1 MNLSKLLS
9 SLFLTI
15 TISSSLFAK
24 TSLVNAKEESNGKT
38 NYWNEVDINFNSLLS
53 LINKESCSD
62 SVKAFYGCVV
72 AVQTVANHSGKTY
85 EVFPIE
91 AIEGRQVF
99 ARVGRL
105 ALIEVQK
112 EKINSQQDMIRFIE
126 RNRSDI
132 KSRFFSTSLNFVKNP
147 DNEFETLLVFAS
159 RQLAKEMTKEQLG
172 FVVAKF
178 LETAV
183 DPHTSLIPK
192 RAFLEI
198 SKQESSSFVGIG
210 IEFSMVNGDGV
221 VAAVIENSSAEKA
234 GIQAGDIITKVNEK
248 SIKGMAIDLVLA
260 EIRGNENTKVKLEII
275 RNKQKIAVEV
285 VRAKIESKVVQAKLL
300 YVDGHKI
307 GYIKLE
313 NFMYTKA
320 CEEIKAHILNFESQ
334 QVAGYSLDLRNNR
347 GGDIAIAQCLG
358 GLFIGKNKVISYF
371 ESTVEKIVE
380 YKPQLTT
387 AEKLT
392 NKPLVVLVNSS
403 SASASEIISGALQD
417 HGRALVVGQKT
428 FGKGSYQNC
437 GFAGKKQDLVM
448 CQTGGL
454 FFLPSGRTNQTTG
467 VVPDVEVY
475 FAMNAID
482 EELAPI
488 REANLYFF
496 PLEPRLMPGSDL
508 SKWASVT
515 VPKACLSSHALE
527 QKFQNASN
535 KEYYAKDFQLLNAVT
550 SVICLSK

>member
-1 MNLSKLLS
+1 MNLLKLLP

-15 TISSSLFAK
+15 AISSSLFAK
-24 TSLVNAKEESNGKT
+24 TSFANVKEESNGKK
-38 NYWNEVDINFNSLLS
+38 NYWNEVDISFKSLLS

-72 AVQTVANHSGKTY
+72 AVQAVANFSGKAY

-112 EKINSQQDMIRFIE
+112 EQISSQQDMIRFIE

-147 DNEFETLLVFAS
+147 DAEFEMLLEFS
-159 RQLAKEMTKEQLG
+159 SKQLAKEMTKEQLG
-172 FVVAKF
+172 YVVAKF

-221 VAAVIENSSAEKA
+221 VAAVMENSSAEKA
-234 GIQAGDIITKVNEK
+234 GIQAGDIIAKVNGK
-248 SIKGMAIDLVLA
+248 SIKGMSIDFVLV
-260 EIRGNENTKVKLEII
+260 EIRGKENTKVNLEII
-275 RNKQKIAVEV
+275 RNKQKMTVDVI
-285 VRAKIESKVVQAKLL
+285 RTKIESKVVEAKLL
-300 YVDGHKI
+300 HVNGNMI

-320 CEEIKAHILNFESQ
+320 CEEIKTHILNFESQ
-334 QVAGYSLDLRNNR
+334 QVTGYSLDLRNNK

-358 GLFIGKNKVISYF
+358 GLFIGKNKIISYL
-371 ESTVEKIVE
+371 ESTGEKTIE
-380 YKPQLTT
+380 YVPHLTT
-387 AEKLT
+387 AEKIT
-392 NKPLVVLVNSS
+392 DKPLVVLVNSG

-417 HGRALVVGQKT
+417 YGRALVVGQKT

-437 GFAGKKQDLVM
+437 HYASRKQDLFL

-475 FAMNAID
+475 FAMKAID
-482 EELAPI
+482 AELAPM

-496 PLEPRLMPGSDL
+496 PLDSRLMPGSNL
-508 SKWASVT
+508 SKWKSAT
-515 VPKACLSSHALE
+515 VPKACLSNHALE
-527 QKFQNASN
+527 QKYQSSN
-535 KEYYAKDFQLLNAVT
+535 GKDYYAKDFQLLNAVT